1 MRFLPELGI
10 LLIVVGF
17 SLVFLGSAGSG
28 NASVGGVVF
37 IGPFPIVFGSGP
49 GGGTLAL
56 LSVVIGGV
64 MLALLLL
71 WGLRVSR
78 SRGKTNG

>member
-10 LLIVVGF
+10 LLIVVGIAF
-17 SLVFLGSAGSG
+17 VFLGSAGSG
-28 NASVGGVVF
+28 NTSVGGVVF

-64 MLALLLL
+64 MLALFLL
-71 WGLRVSR
+71 WGFRFLKSKE
-78 SRGKTNG
+78 GNIK